1 MGTQIRSLWETLNI
15 SLVKVFIKN
24 FFMAY
29 VLQIIKEKFA
39 QVCKFFGPQLGG
51 RGPTFLN
58 PMSGF
63 QRNKHIC
70 IKNLSYFKDLWGQ
83 ILMFEGQIRCIGP
96 HEPPGP

>member
-1 MGTQIRSLWETLNI
+1 
-15 SLVKVFIKN
+15 
-24 FFMAY
+24 MAY

-39 QVCKFFGPQLGG
+39 QVWKFFGPQLGG

-58 PMSGF
+58 PISGF

-96 HEPPGP
+96 HEPLGPKIENQGP

>member
-1 MGTQIRSLWETLNI
+1 
-15 SLVKVFIKN
+15 
-24 FFMAY
+24 MAY

-70 IKNLSYFKDLWGQ
+70 IKKYA
-83 ILMFEGQIRCIGP
+83 IL
-96 HEPPGP
+96 